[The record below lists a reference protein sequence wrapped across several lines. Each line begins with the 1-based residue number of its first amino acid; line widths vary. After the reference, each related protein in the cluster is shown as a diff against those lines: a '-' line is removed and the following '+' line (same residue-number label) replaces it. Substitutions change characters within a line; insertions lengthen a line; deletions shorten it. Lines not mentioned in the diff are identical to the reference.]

1 MIEHPL
7 LGMNHV
13 TAMASD
19 PQQIFDLMSKVLG
32 LHLIKKTVN
41 QDALDTYHL
50 YFTDDMGTA
59 GTDMTFFTFPNQAK
73 GKKGTNMISRA
84 SFRVPNDAAID
95 YWLDRL
101 NQHNVA
107 NEGITTQ
114 FGDKIINFHD
124 QDDQQFQLISDEHN
138 IGVAGGTPWQHND
151 VPDEFAITGL
161 GPVTVTVFNVAHM
174 DFVLTEI
181 MGYTKQADEGNFGL
195 YEVGHGEPNLGGH
208 GAQVIVEHREDLP
221 VAEEGYGNIHHA
233 AFNTEDRE
241 TLGTWID
248 RIRDYRLPQSG
259 YIDRFYFKSDYFRAA
274 PQILFE
280 LATAG
285 PGFLQDETYDE
296 AGIHLELPPF
306 LESQRAKIEAGLKPV
321 ETDWRGR

>member
-19 PQQIFDLMSKVLG
+19 PQQIFDFMSKMLG

-59 GTDMTFFTFPNQAK
+59 GTDMTFFTFPNQER

-84 SFRVPNDAAID
+84 SFRVPNDAALD
-95 YWLDRL
+95 YWIKRFD
-101 NQHNVA
+101 QFNVA
-107 NEGITTQ
+107 HDPISDQ

-138 IGVAGGTPWQHND
+138 TGVAGGTPWKHSD
-151 VPDEFAITGL
+151 VPDEFAIVGL
-161 GPVTVTVFNVAHM
+161 GPVTVTVYNLQHM

-181 MGYTKQADEGNFGL
+181 MGYSKLQEAGDFSL
-195 YEVGHGEPNLGGH
+195 YEVGKGGH

-221 VAEEGYGNIHHA
+221 ISVEGYGNIHHA

-248 RIRDYRLPQSG
+248 RIRQYRLPQSG

-306 LESQRAKIEAGLKPV
+306 LEGKRAEIEKGLKPV
-321 ETDWRGR
+321 DTDWHE

>member
-19 PQQIFDLMSKVLG
+19 PQQIFDFMSKMLG

-59 GTDMTFFTFPNQAK
+59 GTDMTFFTFPNQEK

-84 SFRVPNDAAID
+84 SFRVPNDAALD
-95 YWLDRL
+95 YWINRFD
-101 NQHNVA
+101 QFNVA
-107 NEGITTQ
+107 HDPISDQ

-138 IGVAGGTPWQHND
+138 TGVAGGTPWKHSD
-151 VPDEFAITGL
+151 VPDEFAIVGL
-161 GPVTVTVFNVAHM
+161 GPVTVTVYNLQHM

-181 MGYTKQADEGNFGL
+181 MGYSKLQEAGDFSL
-195 YEVGHGEPNLGGH
+195 YEVGNGGH

-221 VAEEGYGNIHHA
+221 ISVEGYGNIHHA

-248 RIRDYRLPQSG
+248 RIRQYRLPQSG

-306 LESQRAKIEAGLKPV
+306 LEGKRAEIEKGLKPV
-321 ETDWRGR
+321 DTDWHE